1 MGSAASSGRNWFFF
15 ISNELARAFAA
26 SLLVFLICLPV
37 FSQGSQGTIQG
48 GVFDQ
53 SGGAIAG
60 ATVTIIDASRGISR
74 PLTTD
79 SAGAYSAANLTPGA
93 YTVRG
98 EAKGFQTLERP
109 NVLVGVGQ
117 NIRVDLTLQPGA
129 QTQTITV
136 TSEVPAVD
144 TTDATLGGTVNNQQ
158 INDLPLNGRNYQR
171 LLLLRPGV
179 VGAIGSGT
187 GLESSNGLRTGENLT
202 MVQGLASIGSQQGGS
217 VFNLAYHQGDS
228 GSLLPVDSIQEFN
241 VEQDYKAE
249 YGWKPGA
256 AVNIGVKSGTNA
268 IHGTAY
274 AFGRTDALD
283 ASNYFTG
290 RIPISLV
297 QPGGSIGGHIIKNKL
312 FYFGN
317 FEVLNYSVGDASA
330 PSIPSFDQTPDPTG
344 DPGNKLTVLDACNAV
359 TGNMANPGKVNPLS
373 ALIAGLPTSG
383 GVITSCVPQ
392 APSATHE
399 EMFPFITTAPTGGN
413 VLMYNPGLTTTNPY
427 YNGVAKIDYDIN
439 DHHHLNG
446 LFFDSSA
453 HSTVQNNPSQLFSY
467 WEGDQHTGAHDY
479 ALTEVWTPNSN
490 WVNEIR
496 GGYAYLNYIS
506 IPEDA
511 SVNAASPWGLSVNGV
526 PTGYGIPTGV
536 APVAFITNSINGGS
550 PQIKING
557 FSGYLGEGK
566 TVGHRGPEG
575 TVDVRDDVSY
585 LHGQHAFKFGV
596 EFMQQ
601 IQGDQQFN
609 SGNGNIN
616 FSSLQNFLAGTVKN
630 GTIAISNEDDRLRLN
645 QFAGFIQDDWRVRRT
660 VTLNLGLRYE
670 FDAPPYEVRGNY
682 IGNFYPNVNP
692 ATQYAIGQAGGPFPS
707 LYNPDYKDFAPRFG
721 VAWDVQGNGKTVVRA
736 GASIVYS
743 FDTLG
748 SLIDL
753 VPFGASV
760 PSIGL
765 NTSGTLVNIFT
776 QDVPTL
782 PGSAIT
788 PGWNTAGPVFPLQL
802 PAINGVTYTGATCT
816 YNGEAGVQSTAFVTQ
831 CPTNAS
837 TNPNFHTPRVAEWN
851 LDIQHAITNNLTIEA
866 SYVGNHGWEASRLDI
881 NQAPIGWGWNGPTP
895 ALSGLGGLSVGNY
908 CLGMGSFAATATCLN
923 SPPKIASAIPS
934 LNTFSTVLYNEE
946 SGSPYFSSFPYLSN
960 IDETNNFDYS
970 NYNALQVTVTE
981 RASHGLTFLAGYTF
995 AHALDIASS
1004 DSATN
1009 DATDAYNPR
1018 LNYGNGNNDV
1028 RQRFTL
1034 STTYAVPGIKFPAQM
1049 LQGWSASFIVGAF
1062 SGAPWSASDAT
1073 DDFDGT
1079 NEINNSAGNN
1089 FQAWNFSGNPAT
1101 FKTVTHN
1108 EIPCFG
1114 SMGGCQPFPGGT
1126 PPAVCQTAA
1135 VAPYAGN
1142 PQLQTLAL
1150 AALQNTG
1157 CYVENGDVLT
1167 PPAYGTL
1174 GNAPKNIFRG
1184 PAYFNVDMSAAKLWK
1199 FKERYTATF
1208 RMDFFNLFNRAD
1220 FTVPGATDPGAGG
1233 NFGCTCTTPDGAG
1246 STNAVL
1252 GSGAAREVQ
1261 LGLKLTF

>member
-1 MGSAASSGRNWFFF
+1 MNSSASSRERSIVFSVKN
-15 ISNELARAFAA
+15 LARVLGA
-26 SLLVFLICLPV
+26 SLALLLACLPL

-60 ATVTIIDASRGISR
+60 ATVTIIDATRGIAR

-79 SAGAYSAANLTPGA
+79 TAGAYSAANLTPGT

-98 EAKGFQTLERP
+98 EAKGFQTVEHP
-109 NVLVGVGQ
+109 NVLVEVGQ

-136 TSEVPAVD
+136 TSEVPAVN

-158 INDLPLNGRNYQR
+158 VNDLPLNGRNYQR

-179 VGAIGSGT
+179 VGAIGGGT
-187 GLESSNGLRTGENLT
+187 GLESSNGLRTGENVT

-228 GSLLPVDSIQEFN
+228 GSLLPVDAIQEFN
-241 VEQDYKAE
+241 VEQNYKAE
-249 YGWKPGA
+249 YGWKPGS

-283 ASNYFTG
+283 ASNYFTQKT
-290 RIPISLV
+290 PIALE
-297 QPGGSIGGHIIKNKL
+297 QPGGTIGGHIVKDKL
-312 FYFGN
+312 FYFGS
-317 FEVLNYSVGDASA
+317 FEVLTYSVGDAAA
-330 PSIPSFDQTPDPTG
+330 PSVPSFDQTPDPAG
-344 DPGNKLTVLDACNAV
+344 DPNNKLTVLDACTADLNADL
-359 TGNMANPGKVNPLS
+359 TINPLS
-373 ALIAGLPTSG
+373 ALMAGLPMSG
-383 GVITSCVPQ
+383 GVVTSCVPQ
-392 APSATHE
+392 PASATHE
-399 EMFPFITTAPTGGN
+399 NMFPFITTAPTGN
-413 VLMYNPGLTTTNPY
+413 NTVTFAPGLTTTNPS
-427 YNGVAKIDYDIN
+427 YNGLAKIDYNIN
-439 DHHHLNG
+439 DHNHLNG
-446 LFFDSSA
+446 LLFYSSA
-453 HSTVQNNPSQLFSY
+453 HSTVQNNANQLFPY
-467 WEGDQHTGAHDY
+467 WEANQNTGARDY
-479 ALTEVWTPNSN
+479 ALTEVWTPNSD

-496 GGYAYLNYIS
+496 GGYAYLNYRA

-511 SVNAASPWGLSVNGV
+511 SVNPSNPWGLSASGV

-536 APVAFITNSINGGS
+536 APIAPITNSITGGS
-550 PQIKING
+550 PQIKISG

-575 TVDVRDDVSY
+575 TVDVRDDVSF

-601 IQGDQQFN
+601 IQGDQQYN
-609 SGNGNIN
+609 TGNGNIN
-616 FSSLQNFLAGTVKN
+616 FSSLQNFLTGTVKN
-630 GTIAISNEDDRLRLN
+630 GAIAISNEDDRLRLN
-645 QFAGFIQDDWRVRRT
+645 QFAGFIQDDWRLRRT

-670 FDAPPYEVRGNY
+670 FDAPPYEVGGNY
-682 IGNFYPNVNP
+682 IGNFYPNSNP
-692 ATQYAIGQAGGPFPS
+692 ATQFALGQAGGPFPP
-707 LYNPDYKDFAPRFG
+707 LYHPDYKDFAPRFG
-721 VAWDVQGNGKTVVRA
+721 VAWDVRGNGKTVVRA
-736 GASIVYS
+736 GAGIVYS

-765 NTSGTLVNIFT
+765 NTSGKLINIFT

-782 PGSAIT
+782 PASVIK
-788 PGWNTAGPVFPLQL
+788 WNTAGPVFPLQL
-802 PAINGVTYTGATCT
+802 PPINTVQYTGATCT
-816 YNGEAGVQSTAFVTQ
+816 YPGEVGVQAAFVTQ

-837 TNPNFHTPRVAEWN
+837 TNPNFHTPRIAEWN
-851 LDIQHAITNNLTIEA
+851 VDIQRAITNSLTVEV

-881 NQAPIGWGWNGPTP
+881 NQPPVGWGWNGQTSSIPSTVGSP
-895 ALSGLGGLSVGNY
+895 LPGGVSP
-908 CLGMGSFAATATCLN
+908 ATCMSTN
-923 SPPKIASAIPS
+923 CVTGPTAAKTIAAAVTN
-934 LNTFSTVLYNEE
+934 LEV
-946 SGSPYFSSFPYLSN
+946 SGAPYFGSFPYLSN

-970 NYNALQVTVTE
+970 NYNGLQITVTE
-981 RASHGLTFLAGYTF
+981 RPTHGLTFLAGYTF

-1018 LNYGNGNNDV
+1018 LNYGNGNSDV

-1034 STTYAVPGIKFPAQM
+1034 SSTYNLPGIKSPAQM
-1049 LQGWSASFIVGAF
+1049 LQGWSASFILGAF
-1062 SGAPWSASDAT
+1062 SGAPWSASDGT
-1073 DDFDGT
+1073 NDFIGT
-1079 NEINNSAGNN
+1079 NELNNSAGAN
-1089 FQAWNFSGNPAT
+1089 FQGWNFSGNPST
-1101 FKTVTHN
+1101 FTTVHKLGS

-1114 SMGGCQPFPGGT
+1114 SMSGCQAFPGGT
-1126 PPAVCQTAA
+1126 PPAVCQAA
-1135 VAPYAGN
+1135 AIAPYSGN
-1142 PQLQTLAL
+1142 AQLQTLAL

-1167 PPAYGTL
+1167 PPAYGTE
-1174 GNAPKNIFRG
+1174 GNATKNMFRG
-1184 PAYFNVDMSAAKLWK
+1184 PAYYNVDLSVAKLWK

-1208 RMDFFNLFNRAD
+1208 RIEFFNLFNRAD

-1233 NFGCTCTTPDGAG
+1233 NFGCTCTTPDGV
-1246 STNAVL
+1246 SNPVL
-1252 GSGAAREVQ
+1252 GSGSARATQ